1 VSASESTP
9 TNHRAIERREFLK
22 RGAAAALGA
31 GCFGLG
37 GAADLLAAPRARRAA
52 GSAPRA
58 ANEMFRIAVLGDS
71 AAWGQGL
78 AFENKTSGLVV
89 SRLKPQLGGRD
100 VGTHTAAH
108 SGAVI
113 TPSKMNDDAAWA
125 AKEWD
130 GEIPRPYPSITYQAA
145 ERIRNPEQCQLVI
158 MNGGIN
164 DVGAM
169 TIVSPSASVT
179 PELVRTLTRTACHDN
194 LALLLKNVV
203 VPRFRNATIVVTNY
217 FPIVGPDSDIAVL
230 KALLTILM
238 GPLNA
243 PAMEEALR
251 AKLAAQSQ
259 AFHEESTRG
268 MREAVAA
275 ANAGLPAPRVLFVDG
290 GFTAA
295 HAIGMPGA
303 LLYNPF
309 ETDQAYMI
317 REAQCGP
324 SFGIL
329 DPANIAVC
337 HHANMGHPNP
347 RGADVFA
354 QAIMRAIAPMI
365 PAWAAQAPVAT
376 TPAKALSVA
385 VTAGATSVTG
395 KTVTVVAKDAA
406 TGQGLAG
413 TVRINGVTGAT
424 GQPITFPRCFTTET
438 FTGAL
443 GKPMTRRIYGAC
455 EGTVAVAGYP
465 DETFAA

>member
-1 VSASESTP
+1 MSASELPHTH
-9 TNHRAIERREFLK
+9 HRALARREFLK

-37 GAADLLAAPRARRAA
+37 GAADLLAAPRRKRLV

-58 ANEMFRIAVLGDS
+58 ATEMFRIAVLGDS

-130 GEIPRPYPSITYQAA
+130 GEIPRAYPSITYQAA
-145 ERIRNPEQCQLVI
+145 EQIRNPEQCQLVL

-164 DVGAM
+164 DVGVM
-169 TIVSPSASVT
+169 NIVSPLASVT
-179 PELVRTLTRTACHDN
+179 PEIVRGLTRTACRDN

-217 FPIVGPDSDIAVL
+217 FPIVGPDSDIAAL
-230 KALLTILM
+230 KGLLTILM
-238 GPLNA
+238 GRDA
-243 PAMEEALR
+243 PAMEEVLR

-275 ANAGLPAPRVLFVDG
+275 VNAGLPAPRVLFVDG

-295 HAIGMPGA
+295 HAVGMPNA

-309 ETDQAYMI
+309 EKDQAYMI

-329 DPANIAVC
+329 DLPNLAMC

-347 RGADVFA
+347 RGADLFA

-376 TPAKALSVA
+376 TPTKALSVA
-385 VTAGATSVTG
+385 VTAGATTTTG
-395 KTVTVVAKDAA
+395 KTVTVLARDAA

-413 TVRINGVTGAT
+413 SVRINGVTGAT

-443 GKPMTRRIYGAC
+443 GKPMTRRIYGPC

-465 DETFAA
+465 DGTFSA